1 MINTEQI
8 YNMLETWITE
18 TTGITQVT
26 PKLVP
31 EKQGDKAVV
40 SIYLKE
46 IASSVTTG
54 ARPVNNTVQLVLTYL
69 ITAISDDIH
78 LINNTVTTLTVAALG
93 HEEIEVDQ
101 KGLLPS
107 EWQALNLTPK
117 PSLLIKIP
125 LNCEKERKSPVLVQ
139 KPHVLK
145 GNIMK

>member
-26 PKLVP
+26 PKLAP

-54 ARPVNNTVQLVLTYL
+54 ARPVNNTVQLILTYL